1 MWDTSTQLGGAEAA
15 DTEAEPASQVPEQAR
30 TLECDASQGGCE
42 EFSEKGLELM
52 MDELAALLEEYGDT
66 DGANDVQTREDTT
79 KDGRRR
85 PKLQPLR
92 IGNFVPRITATNREG
107 QALSED
113 RADASAWPTF
123 VVQTP
128 TALTVEAERSA
139 QDTSAAQKLDS
150 SMLPTTTDESSEYQ
164 SSLTSPTLCDG
175 EAGTGRSSV
184 SLSTTIADVPD
195 REDEISSKGHLEEP
209 PRPRD

>member
-1 MWDTSTQLGGAEAA
+1 MWGISTQLDGLGAA

-30 TLECDASQGGCE
+30 TLECDASEAGRGE
-42 EFSEKGLELM
+42 SSAKGFELM

-66 DGANDVQTREDTT
+66 DGANDVQAKDTT
-79 KDGRRR
+79 EDGRRR
-85 PKLQPLR
+85 PQLPPLR
-92 IGNFVPRITATNREG
+92 IGNFVPRITATNSEG
-107 QALSED
+107 QALGED

-128 TALTVEAERSA
+128 TALTVEAERWA
-139 QDTSAAQKLDS
+139 QDTSTAQRPDS
-150 SMLPTTTDESSEYQ
+150 SMLPTMTDESSEHQ
-164 SSLTSPTLCDG
+164 SSLTSPTLFDG

-184 SLSTTIADVPD
+184 SISTTIADVPD
-195 REDEISSKGHLEEP
+195 REDEISSKRHLEEP

>member
-1 MWDTSTQLGGAEAA
+1 MWDTSTQLGGVGAA

-30 TLECDASQGGCE
+30 TLECDASEDDCGE
-42 EFSEKGLELM
+42 SSEKGLELM

-66 DGANDVQTREDTT
+66 DGANDVQAREDTT
-79 KDGRRR
+79 EDGRRR
-85 PKLQPLR
+85 PKLPPLR

-107 QALSED
+107 QALGED

-128 TALTVEAERSA
+128 TALTVEAEGP
-139 QDTSAAQKLDS
+139 AQKLDS

-175 EAGTGRSSV
+175 EAGTERSSV

-195 REDEISSKGHLEEP
+195 REVEISSKGHLEEP
-209 PRPRD
+209 PQPRD